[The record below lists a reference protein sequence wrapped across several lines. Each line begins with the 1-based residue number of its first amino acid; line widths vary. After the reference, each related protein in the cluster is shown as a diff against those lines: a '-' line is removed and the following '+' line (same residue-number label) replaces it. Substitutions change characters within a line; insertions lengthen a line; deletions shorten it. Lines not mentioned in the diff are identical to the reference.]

1 MAVFH
6 LFIQLMNTGT
16 WGGKDSA
23 HFSTSEANVAASGDP
38 FPPSFKPV

>member
-16 WGGKDSA
+16 CGDEDSGR
-23 HFSTSEANVAASGDP
+23 FSTSEPNVAAITDP
-38 FPPSFKPV
+38 FPHPFTPV